1 MTWLLALYPPRW
13 RRRYGDEL
21 RALIGA
27 QPFSLHAM
35 IDLIAGA
42 IDAWLEPQKIPMQPA
57 AAGGDTNYDKG
68 VTMIGSMMKLGCA
81 ASGGRVTREDARK
94 SAAVNLGGTL
104 LLTALWTTMHI
115 RRIGDR
121 NYVDAFS
128 AMAFLVPYLFS
139 LRYTSLKGRSLRT
152 QSVFIG
158 GIILVLT
165 LILGLAG
172 WIAAKI

>member
-21 RALIGA
+21 RALIGS
-27 QPFSLHAM
+27 QPFSLHAV

-42 IDAWLEPQKIPMQPA
+42 IDAWLEPQKIPIQPA
-57 AAGGDTNYDKG
+57 PAGNEEG
-68 VTMIGSMMKLGCA
+68 VTMIGTMMKLGCA
-81 ASGGRVTREDARK
+81 GSRERVTRQDALK

-104 LLTALWTTMHI
+104 LLTGLWMALHI
-115 RRIGDR
+115 RLGDR
-121 NYVDAFS
+121 TYVDAFS

-152 QSVFIG
+152 QSIFIG
-158 GIILVLT
+158 GMVLVLT
-165 LILGLAG
+165 VILGAAG
-172 WIAAKI
+172 WVASKL